1 MKLTVLILTLDLHKN
16 KEDAKHKPYAK
27 KYMPRV
33 CAKIGDKTMI
43 EITIENALRLNPVSV
58 VLYVYKNNI
67 EFINNVLKRKPYSKV
82 LTYMFRENL
91 KFENC
96 NLLVIPGNYPLLS
109 VKSLIRLVSQNRNIK
124 INNNLFYLKNDS
136 LYMFDVIT
144 DIPKSNDF
152 IISTSELKKVEK
164 YTDLKDI
171 K

>member
-16 KEDAKHKPYAK
+16 KERVEYKSYVK

-43 EITIENALRLNPVSV
+43 EVAIENVLKLNPASIVI
-58 VLYVYKNNI
+58 YVYKNNI
-67 EFINNVLKRKPYSKV
+67 EFINNVLKRKHYSKI
-82 LTYMFRENL
+82 LTYMFHENL
-91 KFENC
+91 KFEGC

-109 VKSLIRLVSQNRNIK
+109 VKSLERLVSQNKNIK

-136 LYMFDVIT
+136 LHMFDTIT
-144 DIPKSNDF
+144 ESPKSKDF
-152 IISTSELKKVEK
+152 VISASELKKVEK
-164 YTDLKDI
+164 QADLKDI